1 MASET
6 PFARAAKQFLEL
18 MYLTF
23 SKSSLQPLAKEY
35 GGRLVER
42 QVQEA
47 QAMVQMPSKET
58 AVVWRET
65 VARAS
70 EVMNIS
76 LDGAMVN
83 IREEGWREVKL
94 VTVSAVRHPH
104 DAMTDSVSPKRVTV
118 AIESVCGMR
127 LNWESSSRL
136 KPVAAVWR
144 KPTI

>member
-1 MASET
+1 MQLASET

-47 QAMVQMPSKET
+47 QAMVQMSSKET

-83 IREEGWREVKL
+83 IREEGW
-94 VTVSAVRHPH
+94 
-104 DAMTDSVSPKRVTV
+104 
-118 AIESVCGMR
+118 
-127 LNWESSSRL
+127 
-136 KPVAAVWR
+136 
-144 KPTI
+144 